1 MAINSGFS
9 HWNWWFPI
17 VMLNYQRVVNP
28 PFFRGFEKASWP
40 CDFGRSTLV
49 NFCRVLPR
57 RVLCMGSCGM
67 IKQVVTHAMRVTNF
81 SIQFE
86 NFGVTILIHFTIS
99 TVKKLGAAPNH
110 GTKKSVVVKSNLD
123 LESTHQLLN
132 WVSSKLW
139 ATRTSSTDLVDHSTE
154 NEWLATCLRTFLN
167 QYRSLCGPW
176 NRKKWWICDLYLQF
190 RKLQKPFTMGRVVP
204 NPQSFASIWVYTA
217 RPWR

>member
-9 HWNWWFPI
+9 HWNWWFSI

-110 GTKKSVVVKSNLD
+110 GTKKSVVVKWLRIWISSLRISFWIGFPPNFGQLARVPPIW
-123 LESTHQLLN
+123 STIRQRTNGWPL
-132 WVSSKLW
+132 VSVL
-139 ATRTSSTDLVDHSTE
+139 
-154 NEWLATCLRTFLN
+154 F
-167 QYRSLCGPW
+167 
-176 NRKKWWICDLYLQF
+176 
-190 RKLQKPFTMGRVVP
+190 
-204 NPQSFASIWVYTA
+204 
-217 RPWR
+217 